1 MAAAGMNME
10 ATQAPPT
17 QPPKG
22 RSMWMIATIIVAI
35 LLIASLSV
43 FVVLPAIFKFSLVN
57 ASFWQIYGRFYVT
70 GLFGTFFYVALTLPL
85 SVVLGFLV
93 GWARVSRVRI
103 FSWPA
108 SLYVN
113 VFRGLPPLILVIFA
127 SLFGTNLVPQPII
140 DRFLSGFRRG
150 DIAVGLAA
158 IAIGMHSSAYQA
170 EIFRAGFQSVP
181 KGQLEAA
188 QALGL
193 RPWQGMRHVILPQT
207 FRLSLP
213 PLGNEFAGLIKDT
226 SILAAIAGTDLVAKS
241 RDLLGILPA
250 SGFPIFWIFAVWT
263 VVAVTYFVLTYSVT
277 RGLRLLERKF
287 HTPGLEGISL

>member
-1 MAAAGMNME
+1 ME
-10 ATQAPPT
+10 TATAFQLRE
-17 QPPKG
+17 PPKLVT
-22 RSMWMIATIIVAI
+22 RLTLVHLVEMVVAGV
-35 LLIASLSV
+35 LMVFLI
-43 FVVLPAIFKFSLVN
+43 LPAIFNFSLL
-57 ASFWQIYGRFYVT
+57 STRFWSLYTRFYVT

-85 SVVLGFLV
+85 SVILGFLM
-93 GWARVSRVRI
+93 GWARVSRIRI

-127 SLFGTNLVPQPII
+127 SLFGTSLIPQAILVW
-140 DRFLSGFRRG
+140 FFAGFRRG
-150 DIAVGLAA
+150 DIAL
-158 IAIGMHSSAYQA
+158 GMHSSAYQA

-181 KGQLEAA
+181 KGQVEAA

-213 PLGNEFAGLIKDT
+213 PLGNEFAALIKDT
-226 SILAAIAGTDLVAKS
+226 SILAAIAGIELVAKS

-250 SGFPIFWIFAVWT
+250 NGLPIVWIFAVWT
-263 VVAVTYFVLTYSVT
+263 VVALTYFVITYIVT

-287 HTPGLEGISL
+287 HTPGLEAISL

>member
-1 MAAAGMNME
+1 MSSMETAAAFPLR
-10 ATQAPPT
+10 APPKLVT
-17 QPPKG
+17 
-22 RSMWMIATIIVAI
+22 RLTIVHLVEMILGGI
-35 LLIASLSV
+35 LMV
-43 FVVLPAIFKFSLVN
+43 FVVLPSIFLFSLVS
-57 ASFWQIYGRFYVT
+57 ASFWQIYVRFYVT

-85 SVVLGFLV
+85 SVVLGFLM
-93 GWARVSRVRI
+93 GWARVSRIRV

-127 SLFGTNLVPQPII
+127 SLFGTNLVPQPIM

-158 IAIGMHSSAYQA
+158 IAIAMHSSAYQA

-181 KGQLEAA
+181 KGQQEAA

-193 RPWQGMRHVILPQT
+193 RPWQGMMHVIVPQT

-213 PLGNEFAGLIKDT
+213 PLGSDLAVLIEDT
-226 SILAAIAGTDLVAKS
+226 SILAAISGAELVGKS
-241 RDLLGILPA
+241 PGRLGRTPPM
-250 SGFPIFWIFAVWT
+250 GFPIVWIV
-263 VVAVTYFVLTYSVT
+263 
-277 RGLRLLERKF
+277 
-287 HTPGLEGISL
+287 P

>member
-1 MAAAGMNME
+1 METAAAFPLR
-10 ATQAPPT
+10 APPKLVT
-17 QPPKG
+17 
-22 RSMWMIATIIVAI
+22 RITIVHLIEMIFAGI
-35 LLIASLSV
+35 LMV
-43 FVVLPAIFKFSLVN
+43 FLVLPAIFKFSLVN

-85 SVVLGFLV
+85 SVVLGFFM

-158 IAIGMHSSAYQA
+158 GGNLSGGIPVGAKGATGSGPGVGPTAM
-170 EIFRAGFQSVP
+170 AGDEACHPPADVP
-181 KGQLEAA
+181 SQ
-188 QALGL
+188 
-193 RPWQGMRHVILPQT
+193 
-207 FRLSLP
+207 P
-213 PLGNEFAGLIKDT
+213 PATWK
-226 SILAAIAGTDLVAKS
+226 
-241 RDLLGILPA
+241 
-250 SGFPIFWIFAVWT
+250 
-263 VVAVTYFVLTYSVT
+263 
-277 RGLRLLERKF
+277 
-287 HTPGLEGISL
+287 

>member
-1 MAAAGMNME
+1 MSSMETAAAFPLR
-10 ATQAPPT
+10 APPKLVT
-17 QPPKG
+17 
-22 RSMWMIATIIVAI
+22 RITIVHLIEMIFAGI
-35 LLIASLSV
+35 LMV

-85 SVVLGFLV
+85 SVVLGFLM
-93 GWARVSRVRI
+93 GWARV
-103 FSWPA
+103 
-108 SLYVN
+108 
-113 VFRGLPPLILVIFA
+113 
-127 SLFGTNLVPQPII
+127 
-140 DRFLSGFRRG
+140 
-150 DIAVGLAA
+150 
-158 IAIGMHSSAYQA
+158 
-170 EIFRAGFQSVP
+170 QSVP